1 MTDYRVWPATNGPD
15 TSGSDG
21 TPINLGLEFYV
32 TSPAWCTH
40 ARVYRGTADVEP
52 DNLRLYL
59 MESASAGTV
68 LAETLNPVFDGV
80 GWQEIAF
87 DPPVALTPLQAY
99 KVVSHNPDHYTATG
113 GYWAPGGPGEGGIVN
128 GILVAP
134 DTNQT
139 AAQATFGY
147 GPPGFPTGTFGGGNY
162 WVDVVVTDVD
172 PTTGGQVD
180 LDGAIRAANS
190 ATGTLTVTRSF
201 TGATPDSD
209 GAGGDLGAMR
219 DVTGIAAAASTATA
233 TALVA
238 RTLTGSAANCT
249 SAVGSLTVTDTQ
261 EPPDEVFTLGLLT
274 LGLLTTSWSLGAVS
288 TGWSPGRIE

>member
-1 MTDYRVWPATNGPD
+1 VTDYRVWPATNGPD

-32 TSPAWCTH
+32 TAQAWCTH

-59 MESASAGTV
+59 MESAAAGTV
-68 LAETLNPVFDGV
+68 LAEATNPVFSGV

-87 DPPVALTPLQAY
+87 DPPVELTPLQAY
-99 KVVSHNPDHYTATG
+99 KVASHNPDHYTATG
-113 GYWAPGGPGEGGIVN
+113 GYWAPGGPGEGGRIN

-147 GPPGFPTGTFGGGNY
+147 GAPGFPTGTFGGGNY

-172 PTTGGQVD
+172 PSGGEVD
-180 LDGAIRAANS
+180 SSGTAAAASEAN
-190 ATGTLTVTRSF
+190 ATLTVTRALDGLTS
-201 TGATPDSD
+201 GAVAGIGGLDAARDLAGSPA
-209 GAGGDLGAMR
+209 GAA
-219 DVTGIAAAASTATA
+219 TAAAALAAARAIAGTASA
-233 TALVA
+233 ADS
-238 RTLTGSAANCT
+238 GSAA
-249 SAVGSLTVTDTQ
+249 LTVAAADNS
-261 EPPDEVFTLGLLT
+261 PRFFTPGRVGT
-274 LGLLTTSWSLGAVS
+274 NWTSGRVSTSWTAGPLEA
-288 TGWSPGRIE
+288 

>member
-1 MTDYRVWPATNGPD
+1 MTDYRVWPATDGPN

-32 TSPAWCTH
+32 TAQAWCTH

-59 MESASAGTV
+59 MESAAAGTM
-68 LAETLNPVFDGV
+68 LAETSNPVFGGV

-87 DPPVALTPLQAY
+87 DPPVELTPLQAY

-113 GYWAPGGPGEGGIVN
+113 GYWAPGGPGEGGRTN

-147 GPPGFPTGTFGGGNY
+147 GAPGFPTGTFGGGNY

-172 PTTGGQVD
+172 PTGGGAVD
-180 LDGAIRAANS
+180 LDGTASAAS
-190 ATGTLTVTRSF
+190 GAAGTLGVARGYIGVTSDADGSTGEMGAARDVTGATAAASTSTGTLTS
-201 TGATPDSD
+201 S
-209 GAGGDLGAMR
+209 
-219 DVTGIAAAASTATA
+219 
-233 TALVA
+233 
-238 RTLTGSAANCT
+238 RTLTGSTAAAASST
-249 SAVGSLTVTDTQ
+249 ASLTVTSPEEPT
-261 EPPDEVFTLGLLT
+261 EPPDEVFSLGT
-274 LGLLTTSWSLGAVS
+274 VTTAWSLGTVS
-288 TGWSPGRIE
+288 TGWSATRVD